1 MSRAKRETLPE
12 RLRRA
17 VAAGCA
23 DLVPG
28 GRLPKGFTPE
38 QATRSMFA
46 LSAVSLERFAFAAE
60 KMLAVL
66 EDTEPDDDWNEGDG
80 AEVEPPRI
88 EHPGMPGIPAGPLD
102 PAQVAKLIE
111 EQDRETCR
119 RFLITF
125 LGWVEGPV
133 RQCHIDEAPAPGVL
147 LRDLRR
153 DLEAQEVAAL
163 ELVAE
168 WYRNALGL
176 DVDSVKIKSGEDQ
189 QLEEDAE
196 QEGGDDA

>member
-1 MSRAKRETLPE
+1 
-12 RLRRA
+12 
-17 VAAGCA
+17 
-23 DLVPG
+23 
-28 GRLPKGFTPE
+28 
-38 QATRSMFA
+38 MFA
-46 LSAVSLERFAFAAE
+46 LSAVSLERFAVAGE

-66 EDTEPDDDWNEGDG
+66 EDTEPDDDWNEGDE

-125 LGWVEGPV
+125 LGWIEGPV
-133 RQCHIDEAPAPGVL
+133 RQCHIDKTPTPDVW

-168 WYRNALGL
+168 WYRKALGL
-176 DVDSVKIKSGEDQ
+176 DEDGDGDQGEDQ
-189 QLEEDAE
+189 QPAPRMVEVETHLGAKPRMMPVQTLGDE
-196 QEGGDDA
+196 EGGDDGTKS